1 MRKAVKMR
9 LPYGFFY
16 KRLVDGKYAN
26 FLDFH
31 EGVADHVAF
40 SNCVQTEAGQL
51 TKFHNKRQL
60 QFTVNKVEAGVH
72 SIAVELGNYTTFQQ
86 LIDDNPAIVAQKNFI
101 SQTINDLI
109 DITQQ
114 LNEADIFHLCFA
126 PSNVLARKGDGTVRL
141 LCHGSFYAQLDPTVL
156 YKGVEAFVAPEV
168 FVEGSTIDARADVYS
183 LGKFIDWLYQ
193 SSGLPFELKSV
204 LAKATAEKPADRYA
218 SVKEFSQDMQK
229 RTAARRTGTLAAI
242 AFAVALSA
250 LGLFFYLLPS
260 PEVIEYVKPVEDPI
274 PDDMLEDEQML
285 LGIGADAD
293 SATIAKIVAQEK
305 LVKDSFKVDQK
316 KMRKY
321 QAKAERIFRKQFTK
335 AADRILSKVYNKE
348 NMSLSEKEFMIRSK
362 AMTEELAKKELELA
376 KKSSLSG
383 DRSQRIASEIVD
395 QLTDKKMKELDK
407 DNKKK

>member
-1 MRKAVKMR
+1 
-9 LPYGFFY
+9 
-16 KRLVDGKYAN
+16 
-26 FLDFH
+26 
-31 EGVADHVAF
+31 
-40 SNCVQTEAGQL
+40 
-51 TKFHNKRQL
+51 
-60 QFTVNKVEAGVH
+60 
-72 SIAVELGNYTTFQQ
+72 
-86 LIDDNPAIVAQKNFI
+86 
-101 SQTINDLI
+101 
-109 DITQQ
+109 
-114 LNEADIFHLCFA
+114 
-126 PSNVLARKGDGTVRL
+126 
-141 LCHGSFYAQLDPTVL
+141 VL

-305 LVKDSFKVDQK
+305 LVKDSFKVDEK

-335 AADRILSKVYNKE
+335 AADKILSKVYNKE